1 MKRILT
7 ILLLAT
13 LMTHLAA
20 QPQTYEWTTPSKNAS
35 ESMPCGGGD
44 VGLNVW
50 TEENGD
56 VLFYLSKSGCFDENN
71 TLLKL
76 GRFRI
81 HLTNPLKM
89 RSFRQQLVLKDG
101 YCQVTDGQRW
111 IVIWVDVEKPVVHVE
126 VSVEKEKTGVEV
138 TYESWRTTDR
148 LMTKREGFQ
157 SSYKFRMPQG
167 TTTRRDSIRC
177 SDDALLF
184 VHHNGEVTQMD
195 ATVAQQ
201 QLTAVADQLYNP
213 LRWLTFG
220 GKPQATTCASTDR

>member
-1 MKRILT
+1 MRSFRCVFRPYRMNRILT

-13 LMTHLAA
+13 LVTHLAA

-56 VLFYLSKSGCFDENN
+56 VLFYLSRSGCFDENN

-111 IVIWVDVEKPVVHVE
+111 IVIWVRGKGED
-126 VSVEKEKTGVEV
+126 G
-138 TYESWRTTDR
+138 RGGD
-148 LMTKREGFQ
+148 LRELAHH
-157 SSYKFRMPQG
+157 RPA
-167 TTTRRDSIRC
+167 
-177 SDDALLF
+177 DDEAR
-184 VHHNGEVTQMD
+184 GIPE
-195 ATVAQQ
+195 
-201 QLTAVADQLYNP
+201 QL
-213 LRWLTFG
+213 
-220 GKPQATTCASTDR
+220 